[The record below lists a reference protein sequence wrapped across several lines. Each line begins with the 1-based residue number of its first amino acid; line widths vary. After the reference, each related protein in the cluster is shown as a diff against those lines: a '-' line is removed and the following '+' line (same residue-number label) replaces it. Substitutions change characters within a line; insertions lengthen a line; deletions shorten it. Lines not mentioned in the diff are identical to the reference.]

1 MNPCKGY
8 MHEGTHDFQT
18 NGKNNLDDSVKAK
31 WRVKLSPTQTLHRH
45 NANTASSQRK
55 HCTVTTQTLHH
66 HDANAT
72 PSRHKHCTITTQ
84 TLRRYNTSAAPLL
97 GKAFHC
103 TDTTHALFRW
113 NADEKKNEMF

>member
-1 MNPCKGY
+1 

-18 NGKNNLDDSVKAK
+18 NYKNNLDDSVKAK
-31 WRVKLSPTQTLHRH
+31 WRVKLSPTQTLHHH
-45 NANTASSQRK
+45 NA
-55 HCTVTTQTLHH
+55 
-66 HDANAT
+66 
-72 PSRHKHCTITTQ
+72 
-84 TLRRYNTSAAPLL
+84 SAASLL